1 MAAIDPPVLEPDPVT
16 SWVTLRLEELGVT
29 PGLASLAADRRL
41 DWHQVAAL
49 VAAGCAPDTAVEIL
63 L

>member
-1 MAAIDPPVLEPDPVT
+1 MAAVDPPVLEIDAVL
-16 SWVTLRLEELGVT
+16 SWDTVPLEELGVT
-29 PGLASLAADRRL
+29 PGLAALAARERL

-49 VAAGCAPDTAVEIL
+49 LAAGCVPDVAVEIL

>member
-1 MAAIDPPVLEPDPVT
+1 MAAIDPLLLEIDPVA
-16 SWVTLRLEELGVT
+16 SWVTVRLEELGVT
-29 PGLASLAADRRL
+29 PGLAALAADHRL

-49 VAAGCAPDTAVEIL
+49 VSAGCVPDTAVEIL